1 VAERLY
7 VMCAGTSWDG
17 AVSSDRLL
25 ATDLAA
31 HAEILWIDPP
41 ISAATPDRYRYGASR
56 LGVAPELGRPPEF
69 GRLTDRITRLT
80 PRALPLH
87 TRPYVKVST
96 AALVRW
102 QARWAL
108 RRLGHQQPHA
118 VIACNLVDVLRGWS
132 PGVVKVLYGT
142 DDYVA
147 GAGLMGHNAERV
159 AQDEQRQL
167 ANADLVVAV
176 SSVLAQRWSSRGARR
191 VELIPNGVQTS
202 AYRGLESIAPAEA
215 AAALP
220 GPVVG
225 VLGHLSERIDIAL
238 LEAIADEGLSLLLV
252 GPHDARWEPERFAAL
267 SARENVL
274 WVGRQPFEA
283 VPSFLRAV
291 DVGITPYR
299 DTDFNRASFPL
310 KTLEYLGAGKPPV
323 STDLPAV
330 HWLDTPLVRVADTP
344 KAFVAAVREAAAE
357 SRVPELVK
365 TRREFAEQHSW
376 EARAAAVARAIEGS
390 TAEGRTGKVVLT

>member
-1 VAERLY
+1 MPEPLIVI
-7 VMCAGTSWDG
+7 CAGTSWDG
-17 AVSSDRLL
+17 VVSPDRLL
-25 ATDLAA
+25 ATELAA
-31 HAEILWIDPP
+31 HADILWVDPP

-56 LGVAPELGRPPEF
+56 LG
-69 GRLTDRITRLT
+69 LTPQIKQLTARITRVT

-87 TRPYVKVST
+87 TRPGIKSST
-96 AALVRW
+96 AALVRG

-108 RRLGHQQPHA
+108 RRLNQRPTA
-118 VIACNLVDVLRGWS
+118 VIACNLVDVLRGWD

-159 AQDEQRQL
+159 AEDERRQL
-167 ANADLVVAV
+167 AHADLVVAV
-176 SSVLAQRWSSRGARR
+176 SSVLAERWAGLGAKR

-202 AYRGLESIAPAEA
+202 AYRDLENIPPAPQA
-215 AAALP
+215 AGLP

-238 LEAIADEGLSLLLV
+238 LEALADDGLSLLLV
-252 GPHDARWEPERFAAL
+252 GPHDARWEPARFEAL
-267 SARENVL
+267 TKRQHVV
-274 WVGRQPFEA
+274 WTGRQPFEA

-330 HWLDTPLVRVADTP
+330 HWLDSPLVRIASTP
-344 KAFVAAVREAAAE
+344 KQFVSAVRDAAAE
-357 SRVPELVK
+357 SRVPELVAA
-365 TRREFAEQHSW
+365 RRAFAERHSW
-376 EARAAAVARAIEGS
+376 AQRASDVARAIG
-390 TAEGRTGKVVLT
+390 L

>member
-1 VAERLY
+1 
-7 VMCAGTSWDG
+7 MCAGTSWDG
-17 AVSSDRLL
+17 VVSPDRLL
-25 ATDLAA
+25 ASELAA
-31 HAEILWIDPP
+31 HAEILWVDPP

-56 LGVAPELGRPPEF
+56 LGVAPKLSPH
-69 GRLTDRITRLT
+69 TDRITRLT

-96 AALVRW
+96 AALVRS
-102 QARWAL
+102 QTRRAL
-108 RRLGHQQPHA
+108 RRMGRHPDA
-118 VIACNLVDVLRGWS
+118 VIACNLVDVLRGWG
-132 PGVVKVLYGT
+132 PGVTRVLYGT
-142 DDYVA
+142 DDFVA

-159 AQDEQRQL
+159 AQDERRQL
-167 ANADLVVAV
+167 ENADLVVAV
-176 SSVLAQRWSSRGARR
+176 SSVLAQRWTSLGARR

-202 AYRGLESIAPAEA
+202 AYRDLDNLTPAPA

-238 LEAIADEGLSLLLV
+238 LEALADDGLSILLV

-267 SARENVL
+267 AARSNVE

-291 DVGITPYR
+291 DVGVTPYR

-310 KTLEYLGAGKPPV
+310 KTLEYLGAGKPAV

-330 HWLDTPLVRVADTP
+330 HWLDTPLVRVAGTP

-357 SRVPELVK
+357 SRVPELVQA
-365 TRREFAEQHSW
+365 RRDFAEQHSW
-376 EARAAAVARAIEGS
+376 ASRAAAVAAAIL
-390 TAEGRTGKVVLT
+390 V